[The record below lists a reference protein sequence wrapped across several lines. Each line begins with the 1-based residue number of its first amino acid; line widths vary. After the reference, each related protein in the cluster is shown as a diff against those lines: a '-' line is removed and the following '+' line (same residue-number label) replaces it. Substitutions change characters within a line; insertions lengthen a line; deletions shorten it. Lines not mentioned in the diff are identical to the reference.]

1 MTEDVFQTEWL
12 ETNGLGGWASGT
24 VSGIHTR
31 RYHGVLVAAVKP
43 PVVRS
48 VLVAKLDETLT
59 MGGQSV
65 DLSANRFPGAIH
77 PEGHHHIQSFE
88 RDLFPQWQYAA
99 AGVVLQKT
107 VAAIHGENTTVVQY
121 EVLRAPDVFTLY
133 LRPFYACRDYH
144 SLQHAFDG
152 IRRDGS
158 FQDGIFRYRPVEF
171 QPEVYIAVPGS
182 SFHPEFNWYYRF
194 EYAIEEYRGLDFQE
208 DLFTPGVFECRLAAG
223 SIVSVILSTD
233 PPGGKSGRVLL
244 EQETKRRKTLVAG
257 INNETRRTLTLAAD
271 QFIVARDTS
280 LKTVIAGYP
289 WFTDWGRDT
298 MIALSGLT
306 LTTRRFDDAK
316 KILRAFAR
324 SVDQGMLPNRFPDA
338 GEAPEYN
345 TVDATLWFFVAV
357 YHYFLTAGDPSFVLK
372 DLLPV
377 LIDIVEWHE
386 RGTRYGIRVDTD
398 GLLRAGEPGVQ
409 LTWMDAKVGDWVV
422 TPRIGK
428 PVEINALWTNALT
441 ILAELLK
448 AAGKKAGAAFEK
460 AARAKSSFES
470 SYWNGEYLYDVIDG
484 DSRDGSIRPNQIFA
498 LSLPFPLLS
507 DKKAKSVLRVVR
519 EKLYTPVGLRS
530 LAPDDPQYIG
540 HYGGDQRSRDG
551 AYHQGTVWSWL
562 LGPYVDALRRYG
574 GSSARRE
581 IKTVVENFLP
591 HLREACRG
599 SVSEIFDGD
608 PPHHPRG
615 CIAQA
620 WSVAEWLRILEQ
632 IPISKKDKTDGLG
645 TEGSEKP
652 HGEI

>member
-1 MTEDVFQTEWL
+1 MTEDVWQTEWL

-43 PVVRS
+43 PVIRS

-59 MGGQSV
+59 IGGQSV

-77 PEGHHHIQSFE
+77 PAGHHHIQSFE

-121 EVLRAPDVFTLY
+121 EALRAPDVFTLY

-158 FQDGIFRYRPVEF
+158 FQDGIFQYRPVEF

-233 PPGGKSGRVLL
+233 HPGGKSGRVLVA
-244 EQETKRRKTLVAG
+244 QETKRRKALVAG
-257 INNETRRTLTLAAD
+257 INNKARRTLTLAAD
-271 QFIVARDTS
+271 QFIVARDTNF
-280 LKTVIAGYP
+280 KTVIAGYP

-298 MIALSGLT
+298 MIALPGLT

-357 YHYFLTAGDPSFVLK
+357 YQYFLTAGDPSFVLEE
-372 DLLPV
+372 LLPV

-386 RGTRYGIRVDTD
+386 RGTRYGICVDAD

-428 PVEINALWTNALT
+428 PVEINALWTNALMA
-441 ILAELLK
+441 LAELLK
-448 AAGKKAGAAFEK
+448 AAGKKHDRVLENAN
-460 AARAKSSFES
+460 RAQSAFES
-470 SYWNGEYLYDVIDG
+470 SYWNGEYLYDVING
-484 DSRDGSIRPNQIFA
+484 DSRDESIRPNQIFA

-507 DKKAKSVLRVVR
+507 DEKAKSVLRVVR

-530 LAPDDPQYIG
+530 LAPDDPRYIG

-574 GSSARRE
+574 GPSAERE

-591 HLREACRG
+591 HIWEACRG

-608 PPHHPRG
+608 APHHPRG

-620 WSVAEWLRILEQ
+620 WGVAEWLRILK
-632 IPISKKDKTDGLG
+632 PILVPKKKQDRGN
-645 TEGSEKP
+645 
-652 HGEI
+652 